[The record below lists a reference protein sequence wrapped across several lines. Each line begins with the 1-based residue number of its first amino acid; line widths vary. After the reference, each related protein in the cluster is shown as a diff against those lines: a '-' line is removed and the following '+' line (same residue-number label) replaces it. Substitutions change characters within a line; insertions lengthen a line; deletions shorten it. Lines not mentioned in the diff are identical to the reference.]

1 MFSIFLFSTYKH
13 CITSKVVPDK
23 ARLPLALGPS
33 WGSSGSVIKPSGRR
47 FKNFKSKF
55 ADALFSLSAVLD

>member
-1 MFSIFLFSTYKH
+1 MFSIFVFSTHKH

-23 ARLPLALGPS
+23 ARLPLGPS